1 MHLEPAETDINL
13 PLRQASKPSAARADM
28 PQTAREGLPA
38 AFKMRRERHYVE
50 QLMGD
55 APLRTVREIPVG
67 DIDAP
72 PGAETGTALGELEES
87 IREVGILQPL
97 LVVQQGSRFSIVSGA
112 NRYRAAREAG
122 FRTVP
127 CLVCETGTYTV
138 DALREAAARRA
149 FASAGRV
156 AAAANGDADLED
168 AAVESVEPPPAAG
181 LREVTGRLAFVSA
194 VMPSLDVAGYDP
206 LRWNTLTDLMKAEM
220 ERARSTAAA
229 IEWLSKPI
237 ESRRDPVDAEEAL
250 DAVVQAV
257 APEARLQGVTVALS
271 WNARRYE
278 IAADRALLVRA
289 LTGLVQAMLSLS
301 RRGTTLNVDCNGTSV
316 RPALIVSVTQQD
328 ADADDGAADRFFD
341 AEFRQHPAGATSAL
355 VLAGVAHVA
364 RLHGGRVQARALE
377 GGGCAVT
384 FVVPRPLAP

>member
-1 MHLEPAETDINL
+1 MHLEPAETGIDL
-13 PLRQASKPSAARADM
+13 PPRSTSKPAAARSDV
-28 PQTAREGLPA
+28 PETGREGLPA

-67 DIDAP
+67 DIDP
-72 PGAETGTALGELEES
+72 PPAAENAALDELAQS

-97 LVVQQGSRFSIVSGA
+97 LVVQQGNRFTIVSGG
-112 NRYRAAREAG
+112 NRYRAARDAG

-127 CLVCETGTYTV
+127 CLVYENGSHSV

-149 FASAGRV
+149 AAATQDSAASAPAVDAEER
-156 AAAANGDADLED
+156 AAEP
-168 AAVESVEPPPAAG
+168 VEPAASAG

-194 VMPSLDVAGYDP
+194 VMPSLDAAGYDP
-206 LRWNTLTDLMKAEM
+206 LRWNTLTDLLKAEM

-237 ESRRDPVDAEEAL
+237 EARREPVDAAEAL
-250 DAVVQAV
+250 EAAVDAV
-257 APEARLQGVTVALS
+257 APEARLQGVTVNLS
-271 WNARRYE
+271 SNAAGYE
-278 IAADRALLVRA
+278 LPADRALLVRA

-301 RRGTTLNVDCNGTSV
+301 QRGATLHVDCNGTSV

-328 ADADDGAADRFFD
+328 TEVDSRAVERFFD
-341 AEFRQHPAGATSAL
+341 AEFSQHPAGVTSAL

-364 RLHGGRVQARALE
+364 RLHGGRVQARPLE

-384 FVVPRPLAP
+384 FVIPRPVSAA